1 MHVLEMLCFAAVALK
16 GSEEGCKYLHLA
28 FFPEAS
34 PKKPV
39 AEWKER
45 LSPGWWYSASW
56 QHILGTKVQVALW
69 AVGKLGFP
77 EALFA
82 EDLVT
87 VPLLLAAGASTTN
100 TLARF
105 LEGSISPPSS
115 QASIIAK
122 LLPAGL
128 CFDWFKAHWTPKPL
142 FIYLFILNKLKK
154 RSLLCWVA
162 VTRGLILATLP
173 QATGQKLNYTKCHLV
188 TWLWWKVWNGKFIFS
203 SHKL

>member
-1 MHVLEMLCFAAVALK
+1 MSWKMLCFAAVALK

-115 QASIIAK
+115 KASITAK

-128 CFDWFKAHWTPKPL
+128 CFDWFKVHWAPKPL
-142 FIYLFILNKLKK
+142 FIYLF
-154 RSLLCWVA
+154 
-162 VTRGLILATLP
+162 
-173 QATGQKLNYTKCHLV
+173 
-188 TWLWWKVWNGKFIFS
+188 
-203 SHKL
+203 